1 MMYLLL
7 IVGFVLLIKGA
18 DFFIDGSVYL
28 AKYFKIPTIII
39 GLTIVAF
46 GTSLPEAAVSVTS
59 SIKGSNTLAF
69 SNIVGSNIF
78 NFLAIVGISSL
89 IKPVAVDR
97 QIIKRDFPFLIII
110 TGLVLLISIDMFQS
124 RLDGIILLI
133 LFLEYMAYLIF
144 HTVRSSANNNLGSDL
159 SLKEQGKDDKKEKF
173 KLIKLFMIVGGL
185 AAIVLGGDM
194 VVDNACEIARRFG
207 VSNNFIGLT
216 IVAIGTSLPELVTS
230 LVASKKGENSI
241 AIGNVIGSNVFNL
254 LFILGMS
261 CVISPINILTDSLV
275 DVIFLMF
282 TSVLMYL
289 FCLKNQGYSRSLGA
303 VSIIIY
309 LGYMIYIVLR

>member
-1 MMYLLL
+1 MYLLL

-59 SIKGSNTLAF
+59 SVKGSNALAF
-69 SNIVGSNIF
+69 SNVVGSNIF
-78 NFLAIVGISSL
+78 NLLAIVGISSL

-144 HTVRSSANNNLGSDL
+144 HTVRSSANNNLDSDL

-173 KLIKLFMIVGGL
+173 KLIKLFMIAGGL

-261 CVISPINILTDSLV
+261 CVISPINILNDSLV
-275 DVIFLMF
+275 DVIFLMV

-289 FCLKNQGYSRSLGA
+289 FCLKNKKYSRSLGA
-303 VSIIIY
+303 VSLAMYI
-309 LGYMIYIVLR
+309 GYMIYIVLR

>member
-1 MMYLLL
+1 MYLLL
-7 IVGFVLLIKGA
+7 IVGFILLIKGA

-59 SIKGSNTLAF
+59 SVKGSNALAF
-69 SNIVGSNIF
+69 SNVVGSNIF
-78 NFLAIVGISSL
+78 NLLAIVGISSL

-110 TGLVLLISIDMFQS
+110 TGLVLLISIDMLQS

-144 HTVRSSANNNLGSDL
+144 HTVRSSANNNLDSDL

-173 KLIKLFMIVGGL
+173 KLIKLFMIAGGL

-261 CVISPINILTDSLV
+261 CVISPINILNDSLV
-275 DVIFLMF
+275 DVIFLMV

-289 FCLKNQGYSRSLGA
+289 FCLKNKKYSRSLGA
-303 VSIIIY
+303 VSLAMYI
-309 LGYMIYIVLR
+309 GYMIYIVLR